1 MYCMYKYRKSLCGY
15 SKVDFNTINMRC
27 DDFNT
32 TNIRCDKVK
41 HPVIF
46 IVTIQQENI
55 K

>member
-1 MYCMYKYRKSLCGY
+1 MYKYRTSLCGY
-15 SKVDFNTINMRC
+15 SKVDFNTIN
-27 DDFNT
+27 
-32 TNIRCDKVK
+32 IRCDKVE